1 MSGAGY
7 QSTSANFL
15 HRHSAFLFP
24 AARLCPLI
32 TGYFRPLVG
41 DKHSTGL
48 TTGLIGLC
56 CQSPHCLHSAHQS
69 PCSGHTASHYGFSPN
84 HPLFRWLFCLEG
96 SAPIFG
102 SGNCGSSLQFKLT
115 TDSLSPTDHYAH
127 VYAALSTPDTVA
139 GNTWNG
145 DPGEGML
152 LPCDT

>member
-102 SGNCGSSLQFKLT
+102 SGNCGSFFAIQTHDRFLVSNRPLCSCVCCLIN
-115 TDSLSPTDHYAH
+115 P
-127 VYAALSTPDTVA
+127 
-139 GNTWNG
+139 
-145 DPGEGML
+145 
-152 LPCDT
+152 